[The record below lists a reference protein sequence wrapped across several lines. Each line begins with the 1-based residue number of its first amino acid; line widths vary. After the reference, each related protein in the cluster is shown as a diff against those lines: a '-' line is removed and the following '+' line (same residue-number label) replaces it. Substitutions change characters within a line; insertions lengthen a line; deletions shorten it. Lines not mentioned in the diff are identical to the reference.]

1 MTQYADADMLLAMY
15 TLDENDNEL
24 KELNERGHV
33 PLSVIRENIKDCIVP
48 DVEKKLREYD
58 VLAGV
63 LYIMGKATNVV
74 TEPELKKLVTGLT
87 GKGEE
92 FYKAVD
98 DFVANECEK
107 IRLEMEQKN
116 ETSNSDGNVSP
127 ANLSACECEEQHT
140 WETDDDFCSYGEGID
155 T

>member
-1 MTQYADADMLLAMY
+1 MTQYADADMLLAIY
-15 TLDENDNEL
+15 TFDDEITNECAQ
-24 KELNERGHV
+24 V
-33 PLSVIRENIKDCIVP
+33 PLPVIRKTIKTCIVP

-63 LYIMGKATNVV
+63 LYVMGKATNAF

-87 GKGEE
+87 GKDEE

-107 IRLEMEQKN
+107 RRLEMEAEK
-116 ETSNSDGNVSP
+116 
-127 ANLSACECEEQHT
+127 
-140 WETDDDFCSYGEGID
+140 
-155 T
+155 

>member
-1 MTQYADADMLLAMY
+1 MTQYADADMLLAIY
-15 TLDENDNEL
+15 TFDDEITNECAQ
-24 KELNERGHV
+24 V
-33 PLSVIRENIKDCIVP
+33 PLPVIRKTIKTCIVP

-63 LYIMGKATNVV
+63 LYVMGKATNAF

-98 DFVANECEK
+98 DFIAIECK
-107 IRLEMEQKN
+107 KR
-116 ETSNSDGNVSP
+116 G
-127 ANLSACECEEQHT
+127 
-140 WETDDDFCSYGEGID
+140 D

>member
-1 MTQYADADMLLAMY
+1 MTQYADADKLLAMY
-15 TLDENDNEL
+15 TFDENDNEL

-33 PLSVIRENIKDCIVP
+33 PLPVIRENIKDCILP

-98 DFVANECEK
+98 DYVANECEES
-107 IRLEMEQKN
+107 RLEMEAEK
-116 ETSNSDGNVSP
+116 
-127 ANLSACECEEQHT
+127 
-140 WETDDDFCSYGEGID
+140 
-155 T
+155 

>member
-1 MTQYADADMLLAMY
+1 MTQYADADELLAMY
-15 TLDENDNEL
+15 TFDNDDEL
-24 KELNERGHV
+24 KDLNERGHV
-33 PLSVIRENIKDCIVP
+33 PLPVIRENIKDCIVP

-63 LYIMGKATNVV
+63 LYVMGKATNAF

-98 DFVANECEK
+98 DFVTNECEK
-107 IRLEMEQKN
+107 MCLEMEAEK
-116 ETSNSDGNVSP
+116 
-127 ANLSACECEEQHT
+127 
-140 WETDDDFCSYGEGID
+140 
-155 T
+155 

>member
-1 MTQYADADMLLAMY
+1 MTQYADADMLLAIY
-15 TLDENDNEL
+15 TFDDEITNECAQ
-24 KELNERGHV
+24 V
-33 PLSVIRENIKDCIVP
+33 PLPVIRKTIKTCIVP

-63 LYIMGKATNVV
+63 LYVMGKATNAF

-98 DFVANECEK
+98 DFVTNECEK
-107 IRLEMEQKN
+107 RRLEMEAEK
-116 ETSNSDGNVSP
+116 
-127 ANLSACECEEQHT
+127 
-140 WETDDDFCSYGEGID
+140 
-155 T
+155 

>member
-1 MTQYADADMLLAMY
+1 MTQYADANELLAMY
-15 TLDENDNEL
+15 TFDENDNEL

-33 PLSVIRENIKDCIVP
+33 PLPVIRENIKDCIVP

-63 LYIMGKATNVV
+63 LYMMGKATNAF

-98 DFVANECEK
+98 DFVTNECEK
-107 IRLEMEQKN
+107 MCLEMEAEK
-116 ETSNSDGNVSP
+116 
-127 ANLSACECEEQHT
+127 
-140 WETDDDFCSYGEGID
+140 
-155 T
+155 

>member
-1 MTQYADADMLLAMY
+1 MTQYADADMLLAIY
-15 TLDENDNEL
+15 TFDDEITNECAQ
-24 KELNERGHV
+24 V
-33 PLSVIRENIKDCIVP
+33 PLPVIRKTIKTCIVP
-48 DVEKKLREYD
+48 DVEKKLREND

-63 LYIMGKATNVV
+63 LYMMGKATNVV

-107 IRLEMEQKN
+107 RG
-116 ETSNSDGNVSP
+116 D
-127 ANLSACECEEQHT
+127 A
-140 WETDDDFCSYGEGID
+140 
-155 T
+155 

>member
-15 TLDENDNEL
+15 TFENDNEL

-33 PLSVIRENIKDCIVP
+33 PLPVIRENIKDCIKS
-48 DVEKKLREYD
+48 DVEKKLREND

-63 LYIMGKATNVV
+63 PYMMGKATNAF

-98 DFVANECEK
+98 DFVTNECEK
-107 IRLEMEQKN
+107 RRLEMEAEK
-116 ETSNSDGNVSP
+116 
-127 ANLSACECEEQHT
+127 
-140 WETDDDFCSYGEGID
+140 
-155 T
+155 

>member
-1 MTQYADADMLLAMY
+1 MTQYADADELLAMY
-15 TLDENDNEL
+15 TFDDDDD
-24 KELNERGHV
+24 LNERGRV
-33 PLSVIRENIKDCIVP
+33 PLPVIRENIKDCIVP

-63 LYIMGKATNVV
+63 LYMMGKATNVV
-74 TEPELKKLVTGLT
+74 TELELKKLVTGLT

-127 ANLSACECEEQHT
+127 ANNICVRMRRAAHMG
-140 WETDDDFCSYGEGID
+140 DG
-155 T
+155 

>member
-1 MTQYADADMLLAMY
+1 MTQYADADELLAMY
-15 TLDENDNEL
+15 TFDNDDELRD
-24 KELNERGHV
+24 LNERGHV
-33 PLSVIRENIKDCIVP
+33 PLPVIRENIKDCIVP

-63 LYIMGKATNVV
+63 LYMMGKATNVV

-98 DFVANECEK
+98 DFVTNECEK
-107 IRLEMEQKN
+107 RRLEMEAEK
-116 ETSNSDGNVSP
+116 
-127 ANLSACECEEQHT
+127 
-140 WETDDDFCSYGEGID
+140 
-155 T
+155 